1 MKSILINLLLIFNV
15 MISSASLEDLNNF
28 FKYELSFIQTSLNKI
43 NNNFD
48 TSSGKIIREND
59 NSLKIEVDE
68 PFKERYLID
77 NNGIKIYDL
86 EFDQVRM
93 IKKEEINNDI
103 LEFIYSGFSN
113 DLDIENLN
121 DKSFKII
128 EDNNSYYIEFV
139 NKQTLQIKYK
149 DNMGVENLVRFFKQ

>member
-1 MKSILINLLLIFNV
+1 MV
-15 MISSASLEDLNNF
+15 SSASLEDLNNF
-28 FKYELSFIQTSLNKI
+28 FKHELSFIQTSLNKI

-77 NNGIKIYDL
+77 SNGIKIYDL

>member
-1 MKSILINLLLIFNV
+1 

-77 NNGIKIYDL
+77 NSGIKIYDL